1 MSIST
6 TQKNHLNKMNRAAK
20 DVGLGNM
27 VSMLAASGSLTS
39 GSVTATGATVNIT
52 TGFSS
57 VPSMWIVQSSRSGSV
72 GTFGLKTVA
81 GSTTGDITVTSAS
94 GVAAIANG
102 DIFNW
107 IALAR

>member
-27 VSMLAASGSLTS
+27 ISKLSASGSLTS

-57 VPSMWIVQSSRSGSV
+57 VPSMWMIQPSRSGSLGSFPV
-72 GTFGLKTVA
+72 KAIA

-94 GVAAIANG
+94 GVAPIASG
-102 DIFNW
+102 DVLNW
-107 IALAR
+107 IAFAR